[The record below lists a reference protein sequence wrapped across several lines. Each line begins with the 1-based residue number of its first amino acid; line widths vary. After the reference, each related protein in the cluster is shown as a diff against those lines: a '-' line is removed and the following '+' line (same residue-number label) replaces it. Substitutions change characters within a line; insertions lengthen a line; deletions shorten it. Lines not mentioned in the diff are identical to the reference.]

1 MDGNEK
7 MIKYKNIF
15 KILIFLIYILVNVNF
30 YNSVYLDESNF
41 YLLKSS
47 LFLLVGEML
56 FWMVF
61 LGDILNSEKLQLK
74 KIEKRIILLLLFIT
88 VVLGIAICRV
98 FLNSSEYFNDL
109 LNVDVFLMLVVGIFR
124 ICYIFFSIL
133 GIVLAFSSKK
143 GIYILIT
150 ILNFIVSILIWVDFD
165 SNITSIM
172 RIVMGV
178 FAILSIIFIKKV
190 QQNTIQDTSN
200 EKIEKEE
207 VIKDDKK

>member
-1 MDGNEK
+1 MDGKEK

-15 KILIFLIYILVNVNF
+15 KILIFLIYILVNLNF

-47 LFLLVGEML
+47 LFLLVGEIL
-56 FWMVF
+56 FWIVF
-61 LGDILNSEKLQLK
+61 LGEFLNSEKLQLK
-74 KIEKRIILLLLFIT
+74 KIEKRIIILLFIT

-109 LNVDVFLMLVVGIFR
+109 LNVDVFLMLVVGTFR

-143 GIYILIT
+143 VIYILIT

-172 RIVMGV
+172 RILMGV

-200 EKIEKEE
+200 ENIKKEE